1 MLASEWAPVFIQAGL
16 TFGFQALF
24 GSSCKL
30 YQSFLASFSAV
41 NLHSDTQLPPA
52 PRPDLKQL
60 HYPLFTANLGQVS
73 CKMPVRG
80 LSLCLWLF
88 ALSPADQSPRGQIL
102 VAQVGNS
109 GIFGGLTKAA
119 AGGGWYSVRLSQ
131 LREFSCNPCDRRIS
145 AGPSLWDS

>member
-1 MLASEWAPVFIQAGL
+1 MLASEWAPVFTQAGL

-24 GSSCKL
+24 GSGCKL

-41 NLHSDTQLPPA
+41 NLHSDMQLPPA

-73 CKMPVRG
+73 CTKSVRG

-88 ALSPADQSPRGQIL
+88 ALSPADQSPREQIL

-119 AGGGWYSVRLSQ
+119 AGGGGIQWGFRNCENFLATPV
-131 LREFSCNPCDRRIS
+131 
-145 AGPSLWDS
+145 